1 MESVFPCE
9 AEEEGGLESVFPCER
24 LLSLPAPL
32 AEDRF
37 DDEDL
42 GEGKKEEEEE
52 VEEEGLGSVLK
63 GSGLKKFGLGSG
75 LISGRG

>member
-37 DDEDL
+37 DDDEEDL

-52 VEEEGLGSVLK
+52 GLGSGLK
-63 GSGLKKFGLGSG
+63 GSGLKKLGLGSG
-75 LISGRG
+75 LISGLG